1 MKYTID
7 EDLSECD
14 RIKLLLDKREPN
26 QFGYVFCNAVNI
38 FKNDTDMQR
47 EIFPILTEKVRNYTE
62 DQQIV
67 AGDAFSELIE

>member
-1 MKYTID
+1 MPIQPEEEILKYTIE

-26 QFGYVFCNAVNI
+26 QFGYVFLNAVNI

-47 EIFPILTEKVRNYTE
+47 EIFPILTDKVRNYTE
-62 DQQIV
+62 D
-67 AGDAFSELIE
+67 